1 MFLHILEAILNSL
14 GLSPLALLAGGA
26 LFEGARDAL
35 KDMMKDRDP
44 RNDFKKDLKD
54 WVKNQFE
61 DFMPGADELERIE
74 KEVNQLLDDAKSVE
88 ENVFKPTGQAVGT
101 ALSDGQIQA
110 QGDGGLGK
118 TAEDFTQ
125 GGNIPGPPVG
135 DLPGISTE
143 QTGLSRSGGGA
154 SGGGSGSGGSGS
166 SGGTSSGGTTPLG
179 GSGSGT
185 GASGSG
191 TGTQPPTAGDLGIDP
206 STNPYIEYQPGQ
218 GQVQISYPDGTT
230 ETRPWPPA

>member
-14 GLSPLALLAGGA
+14 GLSPLVGVGLGSFFGGA
-26 LFEGARDAL
+26 EHAL
-35 KDMMKDRDP
+35 KDLMKDKDP
-44 RNDFKKDLKD
+44 REDIKKDLKELA
-54 WVKNQFE
+54 KRIE
-61 DFMPGADELERIE
+61 GLMPDAEQLERIE
-74 KEVNQLLDDAKSVE
+74 KDVEQQLENVKSVAAD
-88 ENVFKPTGQAVGT
+88 VFKPTGQAVGT
-101 ALSDGQIQA
+101 ALSDGQVQA

-125 GGNIPGPPVG
+125 GGNIPGPPIG

-143 QTGLSRSGGGA
+143 QTGTSRSGGGDSGGGYSGGS
-154 SGGGSGSGGSGS
+154 SGGGSG
-166 SGGTSSGGTTPLG
+166 SSGGTTPLG

-185 GASGSG
+185 GTSGSGTG

-218 GQVQISYPDGTT
+218 GQVQISYPDGTS

>member
-1 MFLHILEAILNSL
+1 MLLHILEAILNSL
-14 GLSPLALLAGGA
+14 GLSPLVIAGVGA
-26 LFEGARDAL
+26 VFEGAGDAL
-35 KDMMKDRDP
+35 KDMLNDLDP
-44 RNDFKKDLKD
+44 RNEFRDTLKD
-54 WVKNQFE
+54 FAKSTFE

-74 KEVNQLLDDAKSVE
+74 KDINQLLDDVKSEGADVFNE
-88 ENVFKPTGQAVGT
+88 ISKNVGDALGSGQVN
-101 ALSDGQIQA
+101 A

-143 QTGLSRSGGGA
+143 QTGMSRSGGGDA
-154 SGGGSGSGGSGS
+154 GGYSGGGGSG
-166 SGGTSSGGTTPLG
+166 SSGGTTPLG

-185 GASGSG
+185 GTSGSG